1 MTLPLIIVLA
11 VIQGVTEFLPVSS
24 SGHLV
29 AYEELLSNKELS
41 GAMMVTFTI
50 ATHIGT
56 LLAVLAVYRRE
67 IIGLLSS
74 QRGLIV
80 PICVATIPAVVI
92 GLGLKQSDVAGDL
105 MNPLLVG
112 CMLIVTGV
120 VLWYGD
126 TCGSATASELD
137 DVVEYGRDTKVSI
150 RQALIIG
157 LCQAFAILPGISRSG
172 VTIVGGNKAGLSRK
186 DAATFSFLMAI
197 PVILGA
203 GILES
208 IDVFWGESAESAPN
222 GPINMRLLLISI
234 AVSGFVGF
242 FALRWLVRWIER
254 GRLSIF
260 SYWCIPLGVL
270 LIVLN

>member
-29 AYEELLSNKELS
+29 AYNELLSGKDLS
-41 GAMMVTFTI
+41 GDMMVTFII
-50 ATHIGT
+50 AAHIGT

-67 IIGLLSS
+67 VFSLFGADRRLIGPLF
-74 QRGLIV
+74 
-80 PICVATIPAVVI
+80 VATIPAVVI
-92 GLGLKQSDVAGDL
+92 GLLVKQLEVADDL
-105 MNPLLVG
+105 MNPILVG
-112 CMLIVTGV
+112 SMLIMTGL
-120 VLWYGD
+120 VLWFGD
-126 TCGSATASELD
+126 KHREKGTSEFQAVDELASQ
-137 DVVEYGRDTKVSI
+137 VSI
-150 RQALIIG
+150 KQSLVIG
-157 LCQAFAILPGISRSG
+157 FCQAIAILPGISRSG
-172 VTIVGGNKAGLSRK
+172 MTIIGGTRIGLGRT
-186 DAATFSFLMAI
+186 DAARFSFLMAI
-197 PVILGA
+197 PVIIGA
-203 GILES
+203 GILEG
-208 IDVFWGESAESAPN
+208 IDVFGRQNGETPPSAL
-222 GPINMRLLLISI
+222 INMHLLLISI

>member
-41 GAMMVTFTI
+41 GEMMVTFTI

-56 LLAVLAVYRRE
+56 LFAVLAVYRRE
-67 IIGLLSS
+67 IIGLVST
-74 QRGLIV
+74 QRRLV
-80 PICVATIPAVVI
+80 LPLCVATIPAVVI
-92 GLGLKQSDVAGDL
+92 GLGLKQSGVAGDL

-120 VLWYGD
+120 VLWFGD
-126 TCGSATASELD
+126 RVGSGSISDLD
-137 DVVEYGRDTKVSI
+137 AVAEDEDDTKVSI
-150 RQALIIG
+150 KQSLIIG
-157 LCQAFAILPGISRSG
+157 LCQALAILPGISRSG
-172 VTIVGGNKAGLSRK
+172 VTIVGGSKAGLSRK

-203 GILES
+203 GILEGM
-208 IDVFWGESAESAPN
+208 DVFLGDSAESAPN

-242 FALRWLVRWIER
+242 IALRWLVRWIER

-260 SYWCIPLGVL
+260 SYWCVPLGVL